1 MKNVLVAV
9 LVMTLAGSAW
19 GGETRDKD
27 VARIQAAATILDEI
41 MSAPDAGIPSDIL
54 DKSECVAV
62 VPSMMKGAFILGAEY
77 GKGVASCRTK
87 DGWSAPAFFQVSGGS
102 FGFQI
107 GGQAADL
114 VLVIMNQRGMQTLLS
129 SKFKLGANV
138 SAAAGPVG
146 RHAEADTDWKMRA
159 EVLSYSRNRGVFA
172 GVSLNGDAI
181 NQNKDDTRAFY
192 GRMVRFRTILTGG
205 IAAPPEAKPFLDM
218 LNKYAPP
225 GGVIRPKPAESRP
238 QSPPPSQP
246 K

>member
-1 MKNVLVAV
+1 MKKLLVAV
-9 LVMTLAGSAW
+9 LVMALGASAW
-19 GGETRDKD
+19 AGETRDKD
-27 VARIQAAATILDEI
+27 IQRLQSAGTILEEI
-41 MSAPDAGIPSDIL
+41 MGAPDAGIPNEIL
-54 DKSECVAV
+54 DSAECVAV

-102 FGFQI
+102 FGLQI

-114 VLVIMNQRGMQTLLS
+114 VLVIMNQRGMQALLS

-172 GVSLNGDAI
+172 GISLNGDEI

-192 GRMVRFRTILTGG
+192 GRMVRFHTILTGG
-205 IAAPPEAKPFLDM
+205 IAAPPEAAPFLDT

-225 GGVIRPKPAESRP
+225 GGVIRPKPAESKP
-238 QSPPPSQP
+238 QSPPQQP

>member
-1 MKNVLVAV
+1 MRKVVVVA
-9 LVMTLAGSAW
+9 LVMILSAVAW
-19 GGETRDKD
+19 AGETRDKD
-27 VARIQAAATILDEI
+27 LARVKAAGEILDQI
-41 MSAPDAGIPSDIL
+41 MSAPDAGIPNEIL
-54 DKSECVAV
+54 DSAECVAV

-102 FGFQI
+102 FGLQI

-114 VLVIMNQRGMQTLLS
+114 ILVIMNKSGMERLLS

-181 NQNKDDTRAFY
+181 SQNKDDTRAFY

-205 IAAPPEAKPFLDM
+205 VAAPPEAAPFLDM

-225 GGVIRPKPAESRP
+225 GGVIRPKPAESKP
-238 QSPPPSQP
+238 QAPPKQP
-246 K
+246 Q